1 MTRQQI
7 TRTVHTSLTRTGRAA
22 RWLTIYTL
30 CWVAS
35 AQADLMRPAVSIRDQ
50 STGRVVYQSATNPAL
65 PAIKLVCGVG
75 LILLVVKLA
84 VDIFYWTT

>member
-7 TRTVHTSLTRTGRAA
+7 TRTIRTSLTRTGRAA
-22 RWLTIYTL
+22 RWATIYTL

-35 AQADLMRPAVSIRDQ
+35 AQADLMRPVVSIRDQ
-50 STGRVVYQSATNPAL
+50 SGRVVYQSATNPAL